1 VTGGGRALTCARAAD
16 PGDRQGVSRF
26 NPVRPALSWCGAVL
40 SNSGMSLEVRLDDD
54 AERVDR
60 LLK

>member
-1 VTGGGRALTCARAAD
+1 LTIQRTNGDSLARKA
-16 PGDRQGVSRF
+16 
-26 NPVRPALSWCGAVL
+26 CAVL